1 MLQSMIM
8 YVCVRCVYI
17 VTTKCKAVRKTHL
30 DEHDDPETI
39 SLFYIFIIY
48 YTYFHA
54 PHHQSELLA
63 TRKKFTFKKNEPKKF
78 LKYDKGLI

>member
-30 DEHDDPETI
+30 DEHDDQETI

-48 YTYFHA
+48 YTYFQA
-54 PHHQSELLA
+54 PHHQSYWQRE
-63 TRKKFTFKKNEPKKF
+63 KNSHFKKNEPKKF
-78 LKYDKGLI
+78 

>member
-30 DEHDDPETI
+30 NEHDDPETI
-39 SLFYIFIIY
+39 SLFYIFIILY
-48 YTYFHA
+48 IFSGNA
-54 PHHQSELLA
+54 SSIRGIGKE
-63 TRKKFTFKKNEPKKF
+63 KKIHIKKMNKIIF
-78 LKYDKGLI
+78 LKYDKELI